1 MTISAS
7 TVAPMAMAIPPRLM
21 MVAGMSRK
29 YMGTKA
35 SATAMGSDS
44 MGSSAERTW
53 SRKIRITA
61 ATVSISS
68 SSARLSVPM
77 ERKMSSVRS

>member
-1 MTISAS
+1 
-7 TVAPMAMAIPPRLM
+7 MAMAIPPRLM

-35 SATAMGSDS
+35 SATAIGSDS
-44 MGSSAERTW
+44 IGSSAERTCR
-53 SRKIRITA
+53 RKIRITA

-68 SSARLSVPM
+68 RSAFFRVPM
-77 ERKMSSVRS
+77 ERRMSSVRS